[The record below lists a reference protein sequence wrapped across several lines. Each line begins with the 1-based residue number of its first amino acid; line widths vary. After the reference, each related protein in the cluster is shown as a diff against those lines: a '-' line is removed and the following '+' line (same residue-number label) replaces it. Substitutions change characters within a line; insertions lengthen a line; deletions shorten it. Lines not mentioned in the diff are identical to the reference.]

1 MATEERPWVSVVV
14 ASPRSEDLAIACV
27 RSILPE
33 ARLTHAP
40 VVVARAV
47 GAAEISRRLGDA
59 GVPIVPVD
67 AGVAATLPE
76 IRGAGLLAV
85 QTQYAALVEDHCL
98 AAPGWL
104 SALCAAAPTADV
116 VGGRMGNARR
126 ARATDWAAYF
136 AEYGFFSGT
145 ANGRGAPLITAANV
159 LYGPRARPA
168 AAEWAAAGLWE
179 DVIHTRLASAGCQL
193 RVTPAAE
200 MRQNLSYGARQFCR
214 DRFAHGYDYARVRLR
229 EQPESRRWLRLL
241 STPLL
246 PLVLGRRI
254 AAHVAPTDR
263 GAFVRALP
271 VTLLFLSAWSV
282 GELAG
287 YLHGKAS

>member
-1 MATEERPWVSVVV
+1 MMATGERPWVSVVV
-14 ASPRSEDLAIACV
+14 ASPRTEDLAIACV

-47 GAAEISRRLGDA
+47 GAADIIRRLGDA

-136 AEYGFFSGT
+136 AEYRLLQRDGQWP
-145 ANGRGAPLITAANV
+145 RRAAHH
-159 LYGPRARPA
+159 GSQ
-168 AAEWAAAGLWE
+168 
-179 DVIHTRLASAGCQL
+179 RLVWSAG
-193 RVTPAAE
+193 PA
-200 MRQNLSYGARQFCR
+200 G
-214 DRFAHGYDYARVRLR
+214 G
-229 EQPESRRWLRLL
+229 
-241 STPLL
+241 
-246 PLVLGRRI
+246 G
-254 AAHVAPTDR
+254 
-263 GAFVRALP
+263 
-271 VTLLFLSAWSV
+271 
-282 GELAG
+282 
-287 YLHGKAS
+287 

>member
-136 AEYGFFSGT
+136 ADT
-145 ANGRGAPLITAANV
+145 ASSAGRPTAEARRSSRQPTSCMVRGPGRRRPNGP
-159 LYGPRARPA
+159 PRAFGRMSSIPGWRRPA
-168 AAEWAAAGLWE
+168 AICES
-179 DVIHTRLASAGCQL
+179 R
-193 RVTPAAE
+193 P
-200 MRQNLSYGARQFCR
+200 
-214 DRFAHGYDYARVRLR
+214 RLR
-229 EQPESRRWLRLL
+229 CVRTCPTASSSSAATALCTATTTRGYGSANSPRAGAGFACCPRLF
-241 STPLL
+241 SP
-246 PLVLGRRI
+246 
-254 AAHVAPTDR
+254 
-263 GAFVRALP
+263 
-271 VTLLFLSAWSV
+271 SCSV
-282 GELAG
+282 GESPLTWRQPIG
-287 YLHGKAS
+287 GRLSERCR